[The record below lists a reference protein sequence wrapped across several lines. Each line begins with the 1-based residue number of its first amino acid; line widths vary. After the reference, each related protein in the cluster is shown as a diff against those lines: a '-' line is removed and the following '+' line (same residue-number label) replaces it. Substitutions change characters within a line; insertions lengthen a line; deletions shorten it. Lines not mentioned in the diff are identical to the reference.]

1 MTSPLT
7 ATLARALYQD
17 STGPG
22 FDQEPPRVREDW
34 YRYAERVLGTEDG
47 KLVRGV
53 VAAAEA
59 VGERFDSDEATPR
72 SLGVAI
78 EDMGMALDALREP
91 SDDAGAA
98 A

>member
-1 MTSPLT
+1 MTPPLT

-22 FDQEPPRVREDW
+22 FDREPPKVREDW

-47 KLVRGV
+47 KRIAAV
-53 VAAAEA
+53 VEAAEVLHDPFVKDGGGDRWWTA
-59 VGERFDSDEATPR
+59 HDTLDR
-72 SLGVAI
+72 
-78 EDMGMALDALREP
+78 ALDALREP

>member
-22 FDQEPPRVREDW
+22 FDREPPKVREDW

-47 KLVRGV
+47 KRVAELE
-53 VAAAEA
+53 AAARMA
-59 VGERFDSDEATPR
+59 SAMTPSIQR
-72 SLGVAI
+72 DGIDRLRA
-78 EDMGMALDALREP
+78 ALDALREP